1 MQRPSPEPLVWDS
14 HSDAAPGPAA
24 VRPRTATT
32 YLVPGPYVGSRC
44 SVLCPL
50 SLSRSMCRKPPS
62 CEAQAVM
69 FSCRQDTELE
79 GSGRVPARTCPPRSQ
94 MAARCCA
101 PPAPAPNPAAGSAQR
116 GASGSLGVCVCEQSG
131 SAEQRRA
138 GEGLELTLPI
148 PPEQLPKTQSL
159 CSPSSLSW
167 TGLQSILTDT

>member
-116 GASGSLGVCVCEQSG
+116 GASGSLGVCVCVSK
-131 SAEQRRA
+131 AA
-138 GEGLELTLPI
+138 A
-148 PPEQLPKTQSL
+148 
-159 CSPSSLSW
+159 LSRGGRGRVW
-167 TGLQSILTDT
+167 S